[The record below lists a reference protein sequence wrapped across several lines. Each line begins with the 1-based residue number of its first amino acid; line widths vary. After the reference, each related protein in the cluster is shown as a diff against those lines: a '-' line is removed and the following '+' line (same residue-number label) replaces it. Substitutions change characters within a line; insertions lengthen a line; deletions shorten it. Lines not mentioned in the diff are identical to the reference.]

1 MSGNSDDDAIDK
13 LDLARRLL
21 ESLPRNTESIDACLL
36 DSLAVTTDII
46 MAEIEQRQI
55 MVARLS
61 QLVKILQAGRAGP
74 HAYPRDRPAGQRP
87 LARKGKE

>member
-74 HAYPRDRPAGQRP
+74 NAYPRDRPAGERP
-87 LARKGKE
+87 TARKGS

>member
-74 HAYPRDRPAGQRP
+74 NSYPRDRPAGQRP
-87 LARKGKE
+87 TARKGS